1 MNFNNLMSLLILYP
15 NTVLHTLFVREL
27 IDQLHFFFLFVI
39 MQGGFSLHLQMSWW
53 IVFTDTGY

>member
-1 MNFNNLMSLLILYP
+1 MSLLILYP

-27 IDQLHFFFLFVI
+27 IDQLHIFFLFVI

>member
-1 MNFNNLMSLLILYP
+1 MSLLILYP

-27 IDQLHFFFLFVI
+27 IDQLHILILFVI
-39 MQGGFSLHLQMSWW
+39 MYGGFSLHLQMAWW